1 MLKLNTLLLRRAMQY
16 DVMCETKKITI
27 CNSKRV
33 MLFYFAKRLREVAEE
48 ESDILL
54 VKVAPSVIL

>member
-1 MLKLNTLLLRRAMQY
+1 MQY

-54 VKVAPSVIL
+54 VKVAPSVNS